1 MRVLLVNTSETV
13 GGAAVA
19 ANRLLRALNRNGVE
33 AELLVR
39 DKQTENPRVIALQHQ
54 RAMKLKFMAERLQIF
69 CNNGF
74 TRRGLFAV
82 DNGGFGT
89 DITSLPEFKRADVV
103 HLHWVNQGML
113 SLKDVKAIVESGKRV
128 VWTMHDMWPFT
139 GCCHHA
145 AKCDRWKNGC
155 GNCPLLNKPG
165 NRDLSWQTWHAKE
178 RAYGKGRIAFVGCS
192 NWLTDLARQSPLLRG
207 CRVESIPNALDAT
220 LFSPASRTE
229 ARRRLGLPEKGKL
242 ILFVAAKV
250 TNPYK
255 GISYLR
261 DAIENLCATYPVLK
275 ESLGVVAVGQEAD
288 RLKDTFPTPVHA
300 VNYVADPGTM
310 ADYYRAADVLAMP
323 TLQDNLPNTVAEAMA
338 CGIPV
343 VAFEIGG
350 LPQMIDH
357 GENGRLAQY
366 MSAESLVTNLFS
378 VLTDS
383 QPERFAE
390 AARRKAVKEYSEQA
404 VANRYRQIYEQP

>member
-1 MRVLLVNTSETV
+1 MRVLIVNTSEKT

-19 ANRLLRALNRNGVE
+19 ANRLMEALNNNGVK
-33 AELLVR
+33 AKMLVAKKETDQITVVPLPHGR
-39 DKQTENPRVIALQHQ
+39 LTRLHF
-54 RAMKLKFMAERLQIF
+54 LWERLTIF
-69 CNNGF
+69 F
-74 TRRGLFAV
+74 RLHLQRRHLFEIDIA
-82 DNGGFGT
+82 NAGS
-89 DITSLPEFKRADVV
+89 DITGLPEFKEADVI
-103 HLHWVNQGML
+103 HLNWINQGML
-113 SLKDVKAIVESGKRV
+113 SLRSIRKILRSGKPV

-229 ARRRLGLPEKGKL
+229 ARRRLGLPENGKL

-261 DAIENLCATYPVLK
+261 DAIGSLCATYPVLK
-275 ESLGVVAVGQEAD
+275 ESLSVVAVGQEAD

-338 CGIPV
+338 CGTPV

-366 MSAESLVTNLFS
+366 MSTESLATNLFS

-390 AARRKAVKEYSEQA
+390 AARRKAVKEYSEQV

>member
-229 ARRRLGLPEKGKL
+229 APPPRIAGKWQAYPLCGGKGDQPLQGNQLSARCHREPVRHLSRLEG
-242 ILFVAAKV
+242 
-250 TNPYK
+250 
-255 GISYLR
+255 
-261 DAIENLCATYPVLK
+261 
-275 ESLGVVAVGQEAD
+275 
-288 RLKDTFPTPVHA
+288 
-300 VNYVADPGTM
+300 
-310 ADYYRAADVLAMP
+310 
-323 TLQDNLPNTVAEAMA
+323 
-338 CGIPV
+338 
-343 VAFEIGG
+343 
-350 LPQMIDH
+350 
-357 GENGRLAQY
+357 
-366 MSAESLVTNLFS
+366 
-378 VLTDS
+378 
-383 QPERFAE
+383 
-390 AARRKAVKEYSEQA
+390 
-404 VANRYRQIYEQP
+404 